1 MEHGHNSG
9 LSKQITL
16 IMACDGNFNIGKD
29 GTMLFHIPKDL
40 ARYKKITMGK
50 NLYCGRKTFDDMGPL
65 KGRRIIVLS
74 RGEVP
79 KADKVIHDFD
89 EFKKELMN
97 DPDGYFVGGA
107 SLTKKLYPDITKI
120 LMTRVFETFDADTG
134 IGDPEDHGFVIAEE
148 SEIMEDIG
156 LHFKYVTYVRK

>member
-16 IMACDGNFNIGKD
+16 IIACDGNFNIGKD

-79 KADKVIHDFD
+79 KALVMRF
-89 EFKKELMN
+89 FW
-97 DPDGYFVGGA
+97 GCRRACSG
-107 SLTKKLYPDITKI
+107 
-120 LMTRVFETFDADTG
+120 
-134 IGDPEDHGFVIAEE
+134 
-148 SEIMEDIG
+148 
-156 LHFKYVTYVRK
+156 VRSPPR